1 VNGRRP
7 CGGADVPDERQ
18 SGFVLR
24 RCRCR
29 GQALVET
36 SVLLATL
43 VGALAI
49 GGLWLM
55 RAHPEMMDAIDIAV
69 RSYSFALS
77 LPFP

>member
-1 VNGRRP
+1 MTRSILCRLVSRP
-7 CGGADVPDERQ
+7 R
-18 SGFVLR
+18 
-24 RCRCR
+24 R

-43 VGALAI
+43 VGALAL
-49 GGLWLM
+49 GGTWLM
-55 RAHPEMMDAIDIAV
+55 RTHPQMLQAIDIAV

>member
-1 VNGRRP
+1 VSHLRP
-7 CGGADVPDERQ
+7 
-18 SGFVLR
+18 ST
-24 RCRCR
+24 CR

-43 VGALAI
+43 VGALAA
-49 GGLWLM
+49 GGLWLV
-55 RAHPEMMDAIDIAV
+55 RAHPEMMRAIDIAV